1 LAEAGIH
8 LVWFYNK
15 LTMSNKYHRLCAGER
30 IVIAN
35 MRQAGKNQIEIAQAI
50 GSSQSTISKEL
61 ARNCGERGYRPAQAN
76 RLAMERKIQKRTRP
90 KVMVGIIKDE
100 VEARLRIKHS
110 PDQISNSL
118 ALKGLKVS
126 HETIYQHLV
135 DDRKAGGDLSLN
147 LRINGK
153 RRYRRRSK
161 IGRGEK
167 IPNRVDIEE
176 RPMIISGRNRYG
188 DWEAD
193 LIQGAAGSG
202 FLLSIHERKSRV
214 GKLHLLP
221 DKSSAETMQGI
232 ITALNGLKV
241 NSITYDNG
249 LEFAMH
255 ERINDLLECKS
266 YFCKPYRSWEKGGVE
281 NYNGLVRQYFPK
293 GHDFATITLER
304 LIEVEEEINNRPRNI
319 LAYQSP
325 NDLLD
330 HLRASCAPSPGG
342 FRGTA
347 RFHFRA
353 RYARP
358 CVPSRRSAK
367 GSTKPYTKPEG
378 ITPPLDIP

>member
-1 LAEAGIH
+1 
-8 LVWFYNK
+8 
-15 LTMSNKYHRLCAGER
+15 MSNKYRRLCAENR

-50 GSSQSTISKEL
+50 GFSQATISKEL
-61 ARNCGERGYRPAQAN
+61 SRNRGERGYRPVQAN
-76 RLAMERKIQKRTRP
+76 RLAMERKSLKRTRP
-90 KVMVGIIKDE
+90 KVMVGIIKDV

-110 PDQISNSL
+110 PDQISNAL
-118 ALKGLKVS
+118 ALKGLQVS
-126 HETIYQHLV
+126 HETIYRHLA
-135 DDRKAGGDLSLN
+135 DDRKAGGDLSRN
-147 LRINGK
+147 LRINGT

-193 LIQGAAGSG
+193 LIQGAAGRG
-202 FLLSIHERKSRV
+202 FLLSIYERKSRV
-214 GKLHLLP
+214 GKLHLLGV
-221 DKSSAETMQGI
+221 KSSTETMRGI
-232 ITALNGLKV
+232 VTVLNGLKV

-255 ERINDLLECKS
+255 ERVNELLECES

-293 GHDFATITLER
+293 GYDFSTLTPER
-304 LIEVEEEINNRPRNI
+304 LLEVEEEINNRPRNI

-330 HLRASCAPSPGG
+330 HLREPCAPSPWRL
-342 FRGTA
+342 RGIA
-347 RFHFRA
+347 RLHSRS
-353 RYARP
+353 RSARP
-358 CVPSRRSAK
+358 SVPSRNSAK
-367 GSTKPYTKPEG
+367 
-378 ITPPLDIP
+378 D

>member
-1 LAEAGIH
+1 
-8 LVWFYNK
+8 
-15 LTMSNKYHRLCAGER
+15 MSKKSHRLCAENR
-30 IVIAN
+30 KVIAN
-35 MRQAGKNQIEIAQAI
+35 MNQAGKTQIEIAQAI
-50 GSSQSTISKEL
+50 GFSQSAISNEL
-61 ARNCGERGYRPAQAN
+61 ARNHGERGYRPAQAH
-76 RLAMERKIQKRTRP
+76 RLAMERKSLKRTRP
-90 KVMVGIIKDE
+90 KLMTGILKDT

-110 PDQISNSL
+110 PDQISKSL
-118 ALKGLKVS
+118 SLGDLKVS
-126 HETIYQHLV
+126 HETIYQHIAA
-135 DDRKAGGDLSLN
+135 DRKAGGDLSLN

-202 FLLSIHERKSRV
+202 FLLSIYERKSRI
-214 GKLHLLP
+214 GRLHLLP
-221 DKSSAETMQGI
+221 DKSSAETMKGI
-232 ITALNGLKV
+232 VTVLNGLTV
-241 NSITYDNG
+241 HSITYDNG

-255 ERINDLLECKS
+255 GLVNKLLDCDS

-293 GHDFATITLER
+293 GYNFATITQER
-304 LIEVEEEINNRPRNI
+304 LQEVEDEINNRPRNI

-330 HLRASCAPSPGG
+330 HLRAS
-342 FRGTA
+342 
-347 RFHFRA
+347 
-353 RYARP
+353 
-358 CVPSRRSAK
+358 
-367 GSTKPYTKPEG
+367 
-378 ITPPLDIP
+378 